1 MESNLASY
9 KRANA
14 HLGNQ
19 VNEQRKTILQ
29 LQEQLKK
36 EVASPQLTNEQRALK
51 EQLEVHIQ
59 TIGGYIFD
67 FLPTPMV
74 NILARN
80 AYLCPQGAN
89 SQFFFIKQMRFF
101 ST

>member
-36 EVASPQLTNEQRALK
+36 EAGNPQLTNEQRALK

-59 TIGGYIFD
+59 TIGGCRGPPRHIYVLSI
-67 FLPTPMV
+67 PM
-74 NILARN
+74 
-80 AYLCPQGAN
+80 G
-89 SQFFFIKQMRFF
+89 
-101 ST
+101 